1 MARWE
6 WGWQDLWDLFGGG
19 GEVSSKFGRQSMSQN
34 GLLRSREANP
44 EQRTKKRTGFLPSCA
59 SSGGKSPRVLRS
71 T

>member
-44 EQRTKKRTGFLPSCA
+44 EQRTK
-59 SSGGKSPRVLRS
+59 
-71 T
+71 